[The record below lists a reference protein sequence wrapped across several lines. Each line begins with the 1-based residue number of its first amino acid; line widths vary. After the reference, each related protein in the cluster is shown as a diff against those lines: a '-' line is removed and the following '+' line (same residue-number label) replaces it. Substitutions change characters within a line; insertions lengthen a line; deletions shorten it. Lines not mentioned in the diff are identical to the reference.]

1 MKKMSLLIAAL
12 HASALALT
20 TGASLAHAQ
29 DAQEVRAYMEAL
41 RTGTAEAMASFLTS
55 YPNSALPGSEMGAS
69 IAAGID
75 PATAALNGSGSP
87 SEQGPGGADA
97 PAGQDWSGGE
107 AVDHGWRGNDDSRSS
122 RVTIDD
128 GIY

>member
-20 TGASLAHAQ
+20 AGSNLAHAQ
-29 DAQEVRAYMEAL
+29 DAQEIRAYMEAL
-41 RTGTAEAMASFLTS
+41 RAGTAEAMATFLTH
-55 YPNSALPGSEMGAS
+55 YPNSTLPGSEMGAS

-75 PATAALNGSGSP
+75 PATAAL
-87 SEQGPGGADA
+87 
-97 PAGQDWSGGE
+97 SGGPSSP
-107 AVDHGWRGNDDSRSS
+107 ADQGWGGGSRATNADHAGRENADSRGS
-122 RVTIDD
+122 RISLGD